1 DIFDDKSAIHPGID
15 LSLGS
20 GWGVN
25 VTGHRA
31 NSGEFE
37 DGERWDYNLYYGNSL
52 CDGEIQYRLGW
63 VYYNYPDMSSG
74 VADLQEAHAIISL
87 PKICP
92 FGTVPS
98 YVLVKLWP
106 SESGSLVGSRAPG
119 SGTASGFA
127 HIFML
132 DYALTVVGPNGA
144 NADHDWSNAVFGLST
159 DFDLADNV
167 ALTPGVYHQITFDD
181 SVNDDKDETWLSLG
195 LRCQF

>member
-1 DIFDDKSAIHPGID
+1 
-15 LSLGS
+15 
-20 GWGVN
+20 
-25 VTGHRA
+25 
-31 NSGEFE
+31 
-37 DGERWDYNLYYGNSL
+37 
-52 CDGEIQYRLGW
+52 
-63 VYYNYPDMSSG
+63 MSSG

-132 DYALTVVGPNGA
+132 DYA
-144 NADHDWSNAVFGLST
+144 
-159 DFDLADNV
+159 
-167 ALTPGVYHQITFDD
+167 
-181 SVNDDKDETWLSLG
+181 
-195 LRCQF
+195 